1 MTVAKLRS
9 SSDDFFFKSITAKNT
24 KTMALVLSDAV
35 INTSGLFQDLH
46 ENVTDLV
53 SKGIQAEKFFGNNLK
68 LTSDIRDS
76 YKLHDINANVAA
88 RECRSPRLSHFG

>member
-1 MTVAKLRS
+1 
-9 SSDDFFFKSITAKNT
+9 
-24 KTMALVLSDAV
+24 MALVLSDAV

-53 SKGIQAEKFFGNNLK
+53 SKGIQDIFAYRSTIFSAEKFFGNNLK